1 VQVEVGVENMLVEQ
15 EMLVLVAQVE
25 VVQVVKA
32 LMELLALRTQAVV
45 AVAQGLMV

>member
-1 VQVEVGVENMLVEQ
+1 VQVAVGVENLLVVQ

-32 LMELLALRTQAVV
+32 LMELLALRTQA
-45 AVAQGLMV
+45 AAEVAQGLMV

>member
-1 VQVEVGVENMLVEQ
+1 VQVAVGVENLLVVQ

-32 LMELLALRTQAVV
+32 LMELPEP
-45 AVAQGLMV
+45 